1 MLESLLNL
9 KLAKDK
15 PWVVAVWAF
24 VISSIAV
31 VFSDRIYHY
40 VQIQGVSVNIAGIY
54 AVLFTIMPS
63 IYFVTILIK
72 REENLEEDEI
82 ARHYEKGFFERHEK
96 DIIVFLFYFLG
107 LTISFAAWSL
117 VLAPGFF
124 QMQLSTICGINPS
137 FCSSSGLTGGFT
149 GLALGQTTFSSFMI
163 YIINNLG
170 VMAFAFIFSVAFG
183 AGAIFIIVW
192 NASILGV
199 AIGSLSKTF
208 MEIPFYGLSYLPW
221 GLPEIAG
228 YICAGLAGG
237 ILSAAIIRGHHK
249 RGVFGVILF
258 DSLKVLILAILL
270 IILGAAIEAWLP
282 ALLA

>member
-9 KLAKDK
+9 RLAKDK

-24 VISSIAV
+24 IISSVAV
-31 VFSDRIYHY
+31 LFSDRIYHY
-40 VQIQGVSVNIAGIY
+40 VNVQGVSVNIAGIY
-54 AVLFTIMPS
+54 VVLITIIPS

-72 REENLEEDEI
+72 REEKLEEEEI
-82 ARHYEKGFFERHEK
+82 ARHYKKGFFERHDR
-96 DIIVFLFYFLG
+96 DILIFLFYFLG
-107 LTISFAAWSL
+107 LTVSFAAWSII
-117 VLAPGFF
+117 LAPGFF

-137 FCSSSGLTGGFT
+137 FCSSPGMAGSIT
-149 GLALGQTTFSSFMI
+149 GLAAGKAAFSSFMT
-163 YIINNLG
+163 YLVNNLG
-170 VMAFAFIFSVAFG
+170 VMVFAFALSIVFG

-208 MEIPFYGLSYLPW
+208 MEIPFHGLSYLPW

-237 ILSAAIIRGHHK
+237 IISAAIIRGHHR
-249 RGVFGVILF
+249 RGVFRVILF
-258 DSLKVLILAILL
+258 DSLKILILAILL
-270 IILGAAIEAWLP
+270 IVLAAAIEAWLP
-282 ALLA
+282 VLLA